1 MWISLKPPFKM
12 KNGKTSKFLNIVLK
26 QPPPCLAKNVKHQ
39 PVSGESHHVG
49 VLDIFSKIVAAGFL
63 RLEHLS
69 LQDKTKT
76 VDQNFWLFNASKMVI
91 RSTMSIWNV
100 YDVWLAGTLHK
111 EPPLSLRGCFG
122 WRIVGMHLMVEI
134 DWRFDTFRRQ
144 DWTLWISETH
154 SRCEF
159 GEMLRP
165 PFPSLAM
172 PASSFFVRPNRLRYL
187 VISLFC
193 SLFKNCFSCRFS
205 DFLQHVFV

>member
-1 MWISLKPPFKM
+1 M

-100 YDVWLAGTLHK
+100 YDVWH
-111 EPPLSLRGCFG
+111 
-122 WRIVGMHLMVEI
+122 
-134 DWRFDTFRRQ
+134 
-144 DWTLWISETH
+144 
-154 SRCEF
+154 
-159 GEMLRP
+159 
-165 PFPSLAM
+165 
-172 PASSFFVRPNRLRYL
+172 
-187 VISLFC
+187 
-193 SLFKNCFSCRFS
+193 
-205 DFLQHVFV
+205 FLL